1 MRRAML
7 FNVRHHLLLER
18 QIFKYGFNHQLA
30 VRKTAVVRRAGDHRQ
45 GFITLACLD
54 MAALDLLIKVLP
66 AVLQRVVDSLRVNVF
81 DAYRQFPFTCG
92 NERNAAAHQPT
103 PEHANCTQRSR
114 LSLAARI
121 FFHLCAGEE
130 DAAQRP

>member
-18 QIFKYGFNHQLA
+18 QIFKYGFNHQIA

-54 MAALDLLIKVLP
+54 MAALDL
-66 AVLQRVVDSLRVNVF
+66 
-81 DAYRQFPFTCG
+81 
-92 NERNAAAHQPT
+92 
-103 PEHANCTQRSR
+103 
-114 LSLAARI
+114 
-121 FFHLCAGEE
+121 
-130 DAAQRP
+130 